1 MKTVSSCT
9 LANDQSVFKS
19 ESRISEFYRFD
30 LYYRCCKSETP
41 ESLPPL
47 VHYKILQW
55 QPRFWTIPIWVR
67 SAHFSSVS
75 WNNLVFSFETSH
87 GSRHD
92 ESGEVR
98 NVGSEHESLTVR
110 GSYSYVGP
118 DGVTY
123 TVHYV
128 ADQNGFQPQGKHL
141 PPSAGVKKLGMPL
154 CSAAQATLC
163 GGGVG

>member
-1 MKTVSSCT
+1 MKTSFIALICIIGAAKARPQNPYHHSYIT
-9 LANDQSVFKS
+9 KYYNDNPGFGRYQ
-19 ESRISEFYRFD
+19 YG
-30 LYYRCCKSETP
+30 
-41 ESLPPL
+41 
-47 VHYKILQW
+47 
-55 QPRFWTIPIWVR
+55 
-67 SAHFSSVS
+67 
-75 WNNLVFSFETSH
+75 FETSH

-98 NVGSEHESLTVR
+98 NVGSEHESLAVR

-128 ADQNGFQPQGKHL
+128 ADQNGFQPQGEHL